1 MIKINPNQYFHRH
14 KYKLFPTVEDT
25 MYMDNC
31 IAMNNYIYNWAIDM
45 EKKQL
50 ELYNAGQA
58 QYSFISDYDLGK
70 LFTIERHNNPEFEQF
85 PRSID
90 DGAIRRV
97 VTAFKRYMN
106 HSLPNRYP
114 VYKTERSKTKSYSL
128 RTDKFYIDH
137 DRARVDGLGRNHL
150 VYLGFDTGLDRSYT
164 YYNPTVVKDY
174 FNQFWIC
181 FSTLETKPV
190 LTQMKTEPIGIDLN
204 ARDDARIVLSN
215 GVRFMSPEDF
225 RKALINVNNSQIKL
239 RPYIER
245 KKQWDLEHPNEPY
258 PMSNSELKI
267 RETYLKR
274 YNRVKNLNDYFYN
287 TSIMQIINTNPAYIV
302 IEDLNV
308 TRMKK
313 IHYIADDIHHA
324 AFRKF
329 REIITNRC
337 IQFNI
342 PLYVVPET
350 FESSKTCSFC
360 GYVNDNFKDQLIFK
374 CPECGAMIDRDVNA
388 AINIRNYYYLEDSL
402 DTE

>member
-1 MIKINPNQYFHRH
+1 
-14 KYKLFPTVEDT
+14 
-25 MYMDNC
+25 
-31 IAMNNYIYNWAIDM
+31 M
-45 EKKQL
+45 EKRQL
-50 ELYNAGQA
+50 ELFEDGLVPN
-58 QYSFISDYDLGK
+58 SFLSEFDLNK
-70 LFTIERHNNPEFEQF
+70 IFTQVRHSNPELDLY

-90 DGAIRRV
+90 KGAMKRV
-97 VTAFKRYMN
+97 ANAYSRYMN
-106 HSLPNRYP
+106 HSLPNNYP

-137 DRARVDGLGRNHL
+137 DKARVDGLGRNHL

-164 YYNPTVVKDY
+164 YFNPTVVKDY
-174 FNQFWIC
+174 FNQYWIC
-181 FSTLETKPV
+181 FSTAEDKPV

-215 GVRFMSPEDF
+215 GIRFCSPENF
-225 RKALINVNNSQIKL
+225 RNALRNVNNSQIKL

-245 KKQWDLEHPNEPY
+245 QRIWESEHPNEPY

-267 RETYLKR
+267 REIYLKR
-274 YNRVKNLNDYFYN
+274 YAKVKNLNDYFYD

-313 IHYIADDIHHA
+313 KHYIADDIHHA

-329 REIITNRC
+329 REIITYRC
-337 IQFNI
+337 DQFRI

-350 FESSKTCSFC
+350 FESSKTCCNC
-360 GYVNDNFKDQLIFK
+360 GYTNSNFKDQLIFN
-374 CPECGAMIDRDVNA
+374 CPQCGASIDRDVNA